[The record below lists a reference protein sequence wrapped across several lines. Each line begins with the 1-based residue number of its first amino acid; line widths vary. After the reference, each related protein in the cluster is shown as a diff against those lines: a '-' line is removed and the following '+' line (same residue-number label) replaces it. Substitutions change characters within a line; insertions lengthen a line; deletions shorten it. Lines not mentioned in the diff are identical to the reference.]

1 LTETLTPARANH
13 QRPPDR
19 VIILAEGSD
28 DGVMTSG
35 KSLLEAGF
43 NKLLDIEK
51 VSGGASEG
59 S

>member
-1 LTETLTPARANH
+1 MH
-13 QRPPDR
+13 PDR

-51 VSGGASEG
+51 VSGGASED